1 MLRATTLAATILM
14 TATFS
19 LAADKSGSL
28 NSKDAKFLK
37 GAAIGAMAEVQT
49 GKLVEQNATNPDVKQ
64 FGQRMVTDHGQ
75 ELTDLQTLAQ
85 SKNVDLPTEPDKKH
99 KKTYDK
105 LAKLQGDEF
114 DKAYSKDA
122 LEDHRKDVKEFQKE
136 ADKATDPDVKA
147 FAAKQVP
154 VLQEHLSMAEKLPAN
169 AGSSSDSS
177 SGTSGRQHR
186 GDPHIGHGSAR
197 QTK

>member
-1 MLRATTLAATILM
+1 MLRATTLAATVLM

-37 GAAIGAMAEVQT
+37 EAAIGAMAEVQT
-49 GKLVEQNATNPDVKQ
+49 GKLVEQNATNQDVKH
-64 FGQRMVTDHGQ
+64 FGQRMVTDHGK

-169 AGSSSDSS
+169 ADSSGDTS

-186 GDPHIGHGSAR
+186 GDPHIGHQNAR
-197 QTK
+197 EAQ